1 MEELII
7 PNPSQHD
14 TISYEISL
22 GGSKMDSSYEILSIS
37 IDKEVNRIPTAKI
50 LLKDGDAALGSFE
63 ISNKEDFLPG
73 KEIEIKL
80 GFDSDNKQAFKG
92 IITKQQVK
100 VKENGNTQ
108 LQIECKDAAMRMTL
122 GRKSKYY
129 LDQKD
134 SEVMDSIISA
144 YADLKSD
151 VEATNLKHKE
161 LIQHHLSDWDFI
173 ALRAEANGQLLFV
186 NDAELKIESPK
197 TDTDPVLQ
205 VTYGSSI
212 MEFEAEMDLRSQWS
226 KVEAHSW
233 DYKNQGLFTAEVD
246 EASGF
251 TQLGNVNSSDLAS
264 ANKLEKFLLHH
275 SGNLLEQELKAWA
288 EGAMLR
294 SRLAKVRGRARFT
307 GFAEINPGDMVKIAG
322 VSDRFNGKAF
332 VTAVRQEV
340 GDGTWYTNI
349 QFGLDPAR
357 YSSIY
362 QDIDDFPAAG
372 LLGSIQGLQ
381 IGKVLQLE
389 NDPDGED
396 RILVKIP
403 IIENNSNGTW
413 VRVACLDAGSDR
425 GTFFRPEI
433 DDEIIVGFINNDPR
447 HAIMLGMLNSSA
459 KPAPLKGADANDEK
473 GIFTRSNMRVHFN
486 DATKTINIDTPAGN
500 SIILDEDGKKIE
512 IKDQNSNKITMDSNG
527 IIMESPK
534 NIEINAGAE
543 LKISAGTKMEIKG
556 KTMTLKSDTNVNIN
570 SAMTKINSDGVTEIK
585 GSLVKIN

>member
-63 ISNKEDFLPG
+63 ISNKEDFIPG
-73 KEIEIKL
+73 RAIEIKL

-151 VEATNLKHKE
+151 VEATPLKHKE

-246 EASGF
+246 EVSGF

-288 EGAMLR
+288 EGTMLR
-294 SRLAKVRGRARFT
+294 SRLAKIRGRARFT
-307 GFAEINPGDMVKIAG
+307 GFAEIKPGDMVKIAG
-322 VSDRFNGKAF
+322 VGDRFNGKAF

-357 YSSIY
+357 YSSLY

-413 VRVACLDAGSDR
+413 VRVASLDAGSDR

-534 NIEINAGAE
+534 NIEIKAGAE
-543 LKISAGTKMEIKG
+543 LKISAGTKMEIIG

>member
-73 KEIEIKL
+73 REIEIKL
-80 GFDSDNKQAFKG
+80 GFDSDNKKAFKG

-151 VEATNLKHKE
+151 VEATTLKHKE

-197 TDTDPVLQ
+197 TDPDPVLQ

-294 SRLAKVRGRARFT
+294 SRLAKIRGRARFT
-307 GFAEINPGDMVKIAG
+307 GFAEIKPGDMVKIAG
-322 VSDRFNGKAF
+322 VGDRFNGKAF

-357 YSSIY
+357 YSSLY

-389 NDPDGED
+389 NDPDAED

-425 GTFFRPEI
+425 GTFFRPEV

-534 NIEINAGAE
+534 NIEIKAGAE
-543 LKISAGTKMEIKG
+543 LKISAGTKMEIIG

>member
-73 KEIEIKL
+73 REIEIKL
-80 GFDSDNKQAFKG
+80 GFDSDNKKAFKG

-151 VEATNLKHKE
+151 VEATTLKHKE

-197 TDTDPVLQ
+197 TDPDPVLQ

-294 SRLAKVRGRARFT
+294 SRLAKIRGRARFT
-307 GFAEINPGDMVKIAG
+307 GFAEIKPGDMVKIAG
-322 VSDRFNGKAF
+322 VGDRFNGKAF

-357 YSSIY
+357 YSSLY

-389 NDPDGED
+389 NDPDAED

-534 NIEINAGAE
+534 NIEIKAGAE
-543 LKISAGTKMEIKG
+543 LKISAGTKMEIIG
-556 KTMTLKSDTNVNIN
+556 KIMTLKSDTNVNIN

>member
-73 KEIEIKL
+73 REIEIKL
-80 GFDSDNKQAFKG
+80 GFDSDNKKAFKG

-151 VEATNLKHKE
+151 VEATTLKHKE

-197 TDTDPVLQ
+197 TDPDPVLQ

-226 KVEAHSW
+226 KVQAHSW

-264 ANKLEKFLLHH
+264 ANKLEKFILHH

-294 SRLAKVRGRARFT
+294 SRLAKIRGRARFT
-307 GFAEINPGDMVKIAG
+307 GFAEIKPGDMVKIAG
-322 VSDRFNGKAF
+322 VGDRFNGKAF

-357 YSSIY
+357 YSSLY

-389 NDPDGED
+389 NDPDAED

-534 NIEINAGAE
+534 NIEIKAGAE
-543 LKISAGTKMEIKG
+543 LKISAGTKMEIIG

>member
-50 LLKDGDAALGSFE
+50 LLKDGDASLGKFE
-63 ISNKEDFLPG
+63 ISNKQDFVPG
-73 KEIEIKL
+73 KEIVIKL
-80 GFDSDNKQAFKG
+80 GFDSDNKQAFNG
-92 IITKQQVK
+92 IITKHQVK

-108 LQIECKDAAMRMTL
+108 LLIECKDAAVRMTL
-122 GRKSKYY
+122 GRKSKYF

-134 SEVMDSIISA
+134 SEVMDSIIGS
-144 YADLKSD
+144 YADLTGD
-151 VEATNLKHKE
+151 VEATSLKHKE

-173 ALRAEANGQLLFV
+173 ALRAEANGQLLFA
-186 NDAELKIESPK
+186 NDGKLKIESPK
-197 TDTDPVLQ
+197 TGTDPVLQ
-205 VTYGSSI
+205 VTYGSSV
-212 MEFEAEMDLRSQWS
+212 MEFEAELDLRSQLT
-226 KVEAHSW
+226 KVEANSW
-233 DYKNQGLFTAEVD
+233 DNKNQGLFTAEDD
-246 EASGF
+246 EATGF
-251 TQLGNVNSSDLAS
+251 TQLGNVSSSDLAA
-264 ANKLEKFLLHH
+264 ANKLEKYVLHH
-275 SGNLLEQELKAWA
+275 SGHLLEQELKAWA
-288 EGAMLR
+288 DGAMLR

-307 GFAEINPGDMVKIAG
+307 GFADIKPGDMVKVAG
-322 VSDRFNGKAF
+322 VGDRFNGNAF

-349 QFGLDPAR
+349 QFGLDPAK
-357 YSSIY
+357 YSSLY
-362 QDIDDFPAAG
+362 NDIDDFPAAG

-403 IIENNSNGTW
+403 IIENASNGTW

-473 GIFTRSNMRVHFN
+473 GVFTRSKMRVHFN
-486 DATKTINIDTPAGN
+486 DATKTIIIDTPAGN
-500 SIILDEDGKKIE
+500 SVTLDEDGKKIE

-527 IIMESPK
+527 IKMESPK
-534 NIEINAGAE
+534 NIEIKAGAE
-543 LKISAGTKMEIKG
+543 LKISAGTKLEIIG

-570 SAMTKINSDGVTEIK
+570 AALTKINSDGVTEIK

>member
-73 KEIEIKL
+73 RAIEIKL

-151 VEATNLKHKE
+151 VEATTLKHKE

-197 TDTDPVLQ
+197 T
-205 VTYGSSI
+205 
-212 MEFEAEMDLRSQWS
+212 
-226 KVEAHSW
+226 
-233 DYKNQGLFTAEVD
+233 
-246 EASGF
+246 
-251 TQLGNVNSSDLAS
+251 
-264 ANKLEKFLLHH
+264 
-275 SGNLLEQELKAWA
+275 
-288 EGAMLR
+288 
-294 SRLAKVRGRARFT
+294 
-307 GFAEINPGDMVKIAG
+307 
-322 VSDRFNGKAF
+322 
-332 VTAVRQEV
+332 
-340 GDGTWYTNI
+340 
-349 QFGLDPAR
+349 
-357 YSSIY
+357 
-362 QDIDDFPAAG
+362 
-372 LLGSIQGLQ
+372 
-381 IGKVLQLE
+381 
-389 NDPDGED
+389 
-396 RILVKIP
+396 
-403 IIENNSNGTW
+403 
-413 VRVACLDAGSDR
+413 
-425 GTFFRPEI
+425 
-433 DDEIIVGFINNDPR
+433 
-447 HAIMLGMLNSSA
+447 
-459 KPAPLKGADANDEK
+459 
-473 GIFTRSNMRVHFN
+473 
-486 DATKTINIDTPAGN
+486 
-500 SIILDEDGKKIE
+500 
-512 IKDQNSNKITMDSNG
+512 
-527 IIMESPK
+527 
-534 NIEINAGAE
+534 
-543 LKISAGTKMEIKG
+543 
-556 KTMTLKSDTNVNIN
+556 
-570 SAMTKINSDGVTEIK
+570 
-585 GSLVKIN
+585 

>member
-108 LQIECKDAAMRMTL
+108 LQIECKDAVMRMTL

-151 VEATNLKHKE
+151 VEATTLKHKE

-173 ALRAEANGQLLFV
+173 ALRSEANGQLLFV

-246 EASGF
+246 EATGF

-307 GFAEINPGDMVKIAG
+307 GFAEIKPGDMVKIAG

-362 QDIDDFPAAG
+362 QDIDDFSAAG

>member
-22 GGSKMDSSYEILSIS
+22 GGSKLDSSYEILSIC

-73 KEIEIKL
+73 RAIEIKL

-151 VEATNLKHKE
+151 VEATTLKHKE

-197 TDTDPVLQ
+197 TDLDPVLQ

-294 SRLAKVRGRARFT
+294 SRLAKIRGRARFT
-307 GFAEINPGDMVKIAG
+307 GFAEIKPGDMVKIAG
-322 VSDRFNGKAF
+322 VGDRFNGKAF

-357 YSSIY
+357 YSSLY

-413 VRVACLDAGSDR
+413 VRVASLDAGSDR

-534 NIEINAGAE
+534 NIEIKAGAE
-543 LKISAGTKMEIKG
+543 LKISAGTKMEIIG

>member
-73 KEIEIKL
+73 REIEIKL
-80 GFDSDNKQAFKG
+80 GFDSDNKKAFKG

-151 VEATNLKHKE
+151 VEATTLKHKE

-197 TDTDPVLQ
+197 TDPDPVLQ

-264 ANKLEKFLLHH
+264 ANKLEKFILHH

-307 GFAEINPGDMVKIAG
+307 GFAEIKPGDMVKIAG
-322 VSDRFNGKAF
+322 VGDRFNGKAF

-357 YSSIY
+357 YSSLY

-389 NDPDGED
+389 NDPDAED

-534 NIEINAGAE
+534 NIEIKAGAE
-543 LKISAGTKMEIKG
+543 LKISAGTKMEIIG